1 MNLGLAGKAALVAAS
16 SSGIGLAV
24 AKVLAAEGA
33 DVSICGRDPERLARA
48 HKEVDAA
55 GPGRVLSRSV
65 DLRDEQAAAGWVRAT
80 AETFGALHVVVT
92 NSGGVPFGPVQDF
105 AVAEYREA
113 VNDNL
118 LPHVSLSLAAAP
130 HLREAGWGRIV
141 MIASESVRQ
150 PHPGSGLSSVARL
163 GVLGFAKGLVEA
175 FGPSG
180 VTVNVLAP
188 GFHRTPILDI
198 QYGDQVEERLTEIA
212 ASLPLGRIGRAE
224 DLGALVAFLAS
235 RQAAFVTGTILLA
248 DGGNTRAIA

>member
-33 DVSICGRDPERLARA
+33 DVSICGRDPERLAAA
-48 HKEVDAA
+48 HKEVDAC

-65 DLRDEQAAAGWVRAT
+65 DLRDEQTAAGWVREA
-80 AETFGALHVVVT
+80 AEAFGALHVVVT
-92 NSGGVPFGPVQDF
+92 NSGGVPFGPVENF
-105 AVAEYREA
+105 EVAEYREA

-130 HLREAGWGRIV
+130 HLRQAGWGRIV
-141 MIASESVRQ
+141 MITSESVRR

-163 GVLGFAKGLVEA
+163 GVLGFAKGLVDA
-175 FGPSG
+175 FGASG

-188 GFHRTPILDI
+188 GFHRTPILDV
-198 QYGDQVEERLTEIA
+198 QYGDEVEERLAEVA
-212 ASLPLGRIGRAE
+212 ASLPVGRIGRAE

-235 RQAAFVTGTILLA
+235 EQAAFVTGTVLLA
-248 DGGNTRAIA
+248 DGGNTRAIV

>member
-33 DVSICGRDPERLARA
+33 DVSICGRDPERLAAA
-48 HKEVDAA
+48 HKEVDAC

-65 DLRDEQAAAGWVRAT
+65 DLRDEDAAAGWVSET
-80 AETFGALHVVVT
+80 ADTFGALHVVVT
-92 NSGGVPFGPVQDF
+92 NSGGVPFGPVEDF
-105 AVAEYREA
+105 EVAEYREA

-130 HLREAGWGRIV
+130 QLREAGWGRIV
-141 MIASESVRQ
+141 MITSESVRR

-163 GVLGFAKGLVEA
+163 GVLGFAKGLVDA
-175 FGPSG
+175 FGASG

-188 GFHRTPILDI
+188 GFHRTPILDV
-198 QYGDQVEERLTEIA
+198 QYGDEVEERLAEVA
-212 ASLPLGRIGRAE
+212 ASLPVGRIGRAE

-235 RQAAFVTGTILLA
+235 EQAAFVTGTVLLA
-248 DGGNTRAIA
+248 DGGNTRAIV